1 MNLNLFMYFISS
13 MVLFFFG
20 LMLMMVF
27 MYLIYNNMVIFLEW
41 EIFSLNSLDIIYIML
56 FDWMSVIFMSCV
68 MLISSMVVYYSQSYM
83 LMDKSKMRFLLLVL
97 LFILSMMLMILS
109 PNMISILL
117 GWDGLG
123 LVSFL
128 LVIYYSNMKSYNSGM
143 VTILSNRVGDV
154 AILMCIAWLMN
165 FGSWNLYMYMDYM
178 YNMDYMYMIGVLI
191 IIAGMTKS
199 AQIPFSAWLPMAMAA
214 PTPVSA
220 LVHSSTLVTAGVYMM
235 IRFSKMMENSWMVK
249 MLLLL
254 GCLTMF
260 MSGMSASYEYDLK
273 KVIALSTLSQ
283 LGLMMSI
290 LSLGYVNLAF
300 FHLLTH
306 AFFKALLFLC
316 AGVLI
321 HSFKDMQDI
330 RYMSIGKWMPLI
342 FSGFLISNLALC
354 GMPFLSGFY
363 SKDLILE
370 MMSMSSMNLLIYFLF
385 YFSTGLTV
393 TYSLRLIYYSF
404 LNNMNFFTLN
414 NFHGEDYFMVKSIW
428 GLMIMSMLS
437 GSMFLWMIFSEIYY
451 VYLPFNMK
459 IMVLYVIFMGGGLG
473 LYLFYMFNFSKNKII
488 YLKNYFINY
497 MWFLSFLTS
506 YSMNYQI
513 LYVGQYMVKILDFGW
528 LEYFASMNIFKYL
541 LYNISILQYM
551 QMNLLKMFM
560 LIFIFWI
567 FIIFMMF

>member
-1 MNLNLFMYFISS
+1 MNLNLFMYTISF
-13 MVLFFFG
+13 MILFFLG
-20 LMLMMVF
+20 VMLMMIS
-27 MYLIYNNMVIFLEW
+27 MYLIYNNLVIFLEW

-68 MLISSMVVYYSQSYM
+68 MLISSMVIYYSQSYM

-97 LFILSMMLMILS
+97 LFILSMMLMIMS

-128 LVIYYSNMKSYNSGM
+128 LVIYYMNMKSYNSGM

-154 AILMCIAWLMN
+154 AILMCIAWLLN
-165 FGSWNLYMYMDYM
+165 FGSWNLYMYMNYM
-178 YNMDYMYMIGVLI
+178 FNMDYMYIIGILI
-191 IIAGMTKS
+191 IIASMTKS

-235 IRFSKMMENSWMVK
+235 IRFSKMMEGTWLMK

-321 HSFKDMQDI
+321 HSFKDVQDI
-330 RYMSIGKWMPLI
+330 RYMSVGKWMPLI

-404 LNNMNFFTLN
+404 LNNMNFFVLS

-428 GLMIMSMLS
+428 GLMFMSMLS

-451 VYLPFNMK
+451 IYLPFNMK
-459 IMVLYVIFMGGGLG
+459 IMVMYVIMMGGILG
-473 LYLFYMFNFSKNKII
+473 MYLFYSFSFSFNKLI
-488 YLKNYFINY
+488 YFKNYFINY
-497 MWFLSFLTS
+497 MWFMSFLTS
-506 YSMNYQI
+506 YSMNYQF
-513 LYVGQYMVKILDFGW
+513 LYMGQYMIKILDFGW
-528 LEYFASMNIFKYL
+528 LEYFVSLNIFKSL
-541 LYNISILQYM
+541 FYNMNMLQFM

-560 LIFIFWI
+560 LIFVFWI
-567 FIIFMMF
+567 FIIYMLF